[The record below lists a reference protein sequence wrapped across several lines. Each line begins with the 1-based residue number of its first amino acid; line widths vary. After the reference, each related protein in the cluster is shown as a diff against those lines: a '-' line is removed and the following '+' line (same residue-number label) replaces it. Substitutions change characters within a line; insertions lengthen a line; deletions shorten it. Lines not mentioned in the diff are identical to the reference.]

1 MSHLIRSCKAVTTA
15 PRLIP
20 LPPTSAAIALVEMD
34 PSTVN
39 LVDSTLASSTFSVV
53 LPVSTRRAH
62 RRPRMPDTT
71 SASTTDASGS

>member
-1 MSHLIRSCKAVTTA
+1 MSHLIRSCKAV

-20 LPPTSAAIALVEMD
+20 LPPTSVAIALVEMD

-39 LVDSTLASSTFSVV
+39 LVDSTLASLTFSVV

-62 RRPRMPDTT
+62 RHPRMPDTT